1 MKLRI
6 GVKRSWVI
14 ALATAAVAGVLYTQV
29 AAAADYHTVQYGE
42 TLSEIAISYG
52 VSETD
57 IMAENGIT
65 NPDLI
70 VTGQELYIPTAGEG
84 AMPTPAQGGGNP
96 VYIVVAGDSLPSIAA
111 EFGVMPGDL
120 AESNNLEYPWPIYP
134 GDELVVPGM
143 MPTEVVYE
151 APDYGDALLPDVAY
165 LEPWYIRSMLVDAA
179 QMYGWDPYMILSL
192 AWRESMWDQR
202 VISYAGAIGVMQLMP
217 ETAAWAGPALT
228 GHEIDYVY
236 SAWDNIETG
245 VAYLTHLRNETGS
258 DYLALAS
265 YYQGMYSVEHDG
277 VFEETREY
285 ALDII
290 QKRDLFATGQLP

>member
-14 ALATAAVAGVLYTQV
+14 ALATAAVAGVLFTQ
-29 AAAADYHTVQYGE
+29 AAAAEDSHTVQYGE
-42 TLSEIAISYG
+42 TLSGIAISYG
-52 VSETD
+52 VSED
-57 IMAENGIT
+57 AIMDANDIT

-70 VTGQELYIPTAGEG
+70 ITGQNLVIPTDGSVTV
-84 AMPTPAQGGGNP
+84 PQGGGNP
-96 VYIVVAGDSLPSIAA
+96 VYIVEYGDSLPSIAA
-111 EFGVMPGDL
+111 EYGIMPGDL

-134 GDELVVPGM
+134 GDELIVPGV

-151 APDYGDALLPDVAY
+151 APEYGDALLPDVAY

-217 ETAAWAGPALT
+217 NTADWAGPALT
-228 GHEIDYVY
+228 GHEVDYVY

-245 VAYLTHLRNETGS
+245 VAYLTHLRNEMGS

-265 YYQGMYSVEHDG
+265 YYQGMYSVENDG
-277 VFEETREY
+277 IFEETREY